1 MENRPV
7 GAELFRADGRTDG
20 KTDKTKLTIAFSNF
34 ANAPKIGG
42 AVQVHVC
49 KHKTAHV

>member
-7 GAELFRADGRTDG
+7 GAELFRADGQTE
-20 KTDKTKLTIAFSNF
+20 KTKLTIAFSNF